1 MLRTFFALLSAS
13 GAAFAV
19 DYLIGRAGLR
29 WTQVPKDFPPFT
41 LLPIL
46 SGAVGGPLLAAGVYA
61 FIRAVSRQ
69 PDRVFLFVAVAALVL
84 SFALPLRLSFT
95 KSKRFAGVTPS
106 AQIVLVLMH
115 TVVAAASVAALLA
128 KPDP

>member
-1 MLRTFFALLSAS
+1 MRTLLALLSAS

-19 DYLIGRAGLR
+19 DFLIGRAGLR
-29 WTQVPKDFPPFT
+29 WTHVPKDFPPFT

-61 FIRAVSRQ
+61 IIRAVSKQ
-69 PDRVFLFVAVAALVL
+69 PDRVFLFVAIAALVV

-95 KSKRFAGVTPS
+95 KSKRFAGVTPT

-115 TVVAAASVAALLA
+115 TVVATFTVAALLA
-128 KPDP
+128 KPEP

>member
-1 MLRTFFALLSAS
+1 MSRPLPLLAAS
-13 GAAFAV
+13 GLAFAV

-29 WTQVPKDFPPFT
+29 WTHVPKEFPPFT

-46 SGAVGGPLLAAGVYA
+46 SGAVGGPLLAALVYSLV
-61 FIRAVSRQ
+61 RALSKQ
-69 PDRVFLFVAVAALVL
+69 PEKTFLFVAVAALAL

-95 KSKRFAGVTPS
+95 KSARFAGATPA

-115 TVVAAASVAALLA
+115 TVVATFTVAALLA
-128 KPDP
+128 KPER